1 MTIYRLHVSLL
12 DIAPPIWRRIE
23 VSSET
28 SLAQLHKVLQTAMG
42 WQDYHLHEFEIGGQR
57 YGVPDEDYDSPGEI
71 SRDSTVKLSKA
82 LPRKGASLLY
92 TYDFGDGW
100 AHSIVLEE
108 ITPAEPDTKYP
119 RVIDGARC
127 CPPEDSG
134 GPYGYA
140 DLLDILAKPR
150 HKEHRQM
157 REWAGKDFN
166 PEAFSAKAINLILHP
181 SRVAIPKPKRTHKIR
196 PGQ

>member
-1 MTIYRLHVSLL
+1 MTIYRLYVSLL

-23 VSSET
+23 VPSGT
-28 SLAQLHKVLQTAMG
+28 SLAKLHKILQTAMG

-57 YGVPDEDYDSPGEI
+57 YGMPDADYDLPGEVT
-71 SRDSTVKLSKA
+71 RDSTVKLSKA

-92 TYDFGDGW
+92 TYDFGDNW
-100 AHSIVLEE
+100 IHSVVLEDIVLVESE
-108 ITPAEPDTKYP
+108 TKYP
-119 RVIDGARC
+119 RIVDGARA

-140 DLLDILAKPR
+140 DLLAILAKPR

-157 REWAGKDFN
+157 HEWAGKGFN
-166 PEAFSAKAINLILHP
+166 PEKFSAKVANLLLKP
-181 SRVAIPKPKRTHKIR
+181 ALPKEPKLKTVQI
-196 PGQ
+196 Q

>member
-1 MTIYRLHVSLL
+1 MTIYRLHVFLL

-28 SLAQLHKVLQTAMG
+28 SLAQLHKVLQAAMG
-42 WQDYHLHEFEIGGQR
+42 WQDYHLHEFEFGGQR
-57 YGVPDEDYDSPGEI
+57 YGVPDADFDGPGEVVK
-71 SRDSTVKLSKA
+71 DNTVKLSKA
-82 LPRKGASLLY
+82 LPRKGANLLY

-100 AHSIVLEE
+100 AHSVVFEDIVPRETN
-108 ITPAEPDTKYP
+108 IKYP
-119 RVIDGARC
+119 RVIDGARS
-127 CPPEDSG
+127 CPPEDCG

-157 REWAGKDFN
+157 REWAGRGFD
-166 PEAFSAKAINLILHP
+166 PEKFSLKAANLLLKR
-181 SRVAIPKPKRTHKIR
+181 SVPKPPNT
-196 PGQ
+196 